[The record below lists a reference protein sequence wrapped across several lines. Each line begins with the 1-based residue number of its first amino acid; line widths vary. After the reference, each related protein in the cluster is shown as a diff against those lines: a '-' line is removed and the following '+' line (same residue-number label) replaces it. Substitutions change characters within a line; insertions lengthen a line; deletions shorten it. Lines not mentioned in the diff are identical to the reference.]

1 MMSVSIYPPKIKKTI
16 LIRCTLPEGNKIAK
30 AVLLGASGEKLQT
43 FILTNEEN
51 ELSLDGFEAG
61 TYTMRIEAKNE
72 VIVKQI
78 IIP

>member
-1 MMSVSIYPPKIKKTI
+1 MVYFFPAINF
-16 LIRCTLPEGNKIAK
+16 RCVHKVFIFWKRDLHS
-30 AVLLGASGEKLQT
+30 LLYTSGEKLQT